1 MSQNHD
7 QMSHSPSGVT
17 TVVKASTDQNLT
29 SSIKP
34 EFSFDYDSLLFSTS
48 LKEYTLGTTTSGM
61 SDGQIAEV
69 LAYLETVTEDVDLSA
84 KLIRLR
90 KAESYLAATDWMV
103 LRKTETGV
111 DIPADVT
118 DERAVSRQSIN
129 DLKDPIQIQI
139 KQ

>member
-7 QMSHSPSGVT
+7 QMSHSPNGVT

-111 DIPADVT
+111 DIPADVSA
-118 DERAVSRQSIN
+118 ERAVSRQYIS
-129 DLKDPIQIQI
+129 DLKDSGEIQINQ
-139 KQ
+139 